1 MATIQ
6 MRKNKNGLRVFRIRV
21 KVDGIEYQKTWPD
34 KAEEQIP
41 ATWSDKRARTE
52 ATKAASFFED
62 ECKRGLVS
70 NNRQTLSDYARYV
83 IDLKESTGAIKP
95 KTVAEYRKQ
104 LARIDAA
111 KLGKLHIKNIT
122 VKDLNAF
129 YKELTEDTN
138 KHTGAKLAP
147 RTIRIYHALISSVLG
162 HAAKEQ
168 IINYNPALY
177 ATLPKTEHKEAN
189 YYTPDKMRAIM
200 EAVNKEPLYWQAMT
214 YLFIGTGARRG
225 EILGLQWSDI
235 DFENCTISIQRN
247 VIYIDGD
254 IITGTPKTGET
265 RQISIDPEFLKP
277 LASWR
282 IEQARH
288 LGVLPLSGY
297 CFAVTDPCGPLK
309 PDTVTRYYARLG
321 ARYNLGKINPHAF
334 RHSQASMLLQDGDII
349 TASKR
354 LGHAQTSTTMNIYGH
369 MMPKTDKAAAAK
381 IGAALFKKG

>member
-122 VKDLNAF
+122 
-129 YKELTEDTN
+129 
-138 KHTGAKLAP
+138 
-147 RTIRIYHALISSVLG
+147 
-162 HAAKEQ
+162 
-168 IINYNPALY
+168 
-177 ATLPKTEHKEAN
+177 
-189 YYTPDKMRAIM
+189 
-200 EAVNKEPLYWQAMT
+200 
-214 YLFIGTGARRG
+214 
-225 EILGLQWSDI
+225 
-235 DFENCTISIQRN
+235 
-247 VIYIDGD
+247 
-254 IITGTPKTGET
+254 
-265 RQISIDPEFLKP
+265 
-277 LASWR
+277 
-282 IEQARH
+282 
-288 LGVLPLSGY
+288 
-297 CFAVTDPCGPLK
+297 
-309 PDTVTRYYARLG
+309 
-321 ARYNLGKINPHAF
+321 
-334 RHSQASMLLQDGDII
+334 
-349 TASKR
+349 
-354 LGHAQTSTTMNIYGH
+354 
-369 MMPKTDKAAAAK
+369 
-381 IGAALFKKG
+381 